1 MLRFFFSKNFSF
13 LQINSF
19 PIESPKLK
27 VNKKKIGLSLLIRY
41 GIQSERLINVSKY
54 DVFVLLSVFF
64 MSAYSSLSNKTKN
77 RNKFNIFYSNIGDID
92 RYPYTFRW
100 QNRMKIIMTP
110 KRRLILVFMIY
121 LCIYIFWISIL
132 NLWNSSWSYM

>member
-1 MLRFFFSKNFSF
+1 M
-13 LQINSF
+13 
-19 PIESPKLK
+19 
-27 VNKKKIGLSLLIRY
+27 SLLIRY

-100 QNRMKIIMTP
+100 QNRLKIIMTP

-121 LCIYIFWISIL
+121 IL
-132 NLWNSSWSYM
+132 NFNTELVEFKLKLYVNASQTDEWADERRACTSMGWELIAYSSDLIWSYFE